1 MSLILSMYS
10 LSQIHLAY
18 CLLTYAEIVKFH
30 NPSLALM
37 NLHNGSDK
45 INNNRTAK
53 ATSAIPIAGILV
65 AAALLLGLLSV
76 IGGETAIAQQN
87 MTGTNATA
95 ANATAANAT
104 AANATAANATAANA
118 TAANATAANATAA
131 NATGATTGNQTAA
144 GNQTGTAATT
154 GGNNTAGTA
163 GGGEGTTAGGLTA
176 GQGEGSGGGAA
187 SY

>member
-1 MSLILSMYS
+1 MSLILPMYS
-10 LSQIHLAY
+10 LSQIHLSY

-53 ATSAIPIAGILV
+53 AISAIPIAGILV

-118 TAANATAANATAA
+118 TAANATAANAT
-131 NATGATTGNQTAA
+131 GATTGNQTAA

-163 GGGEGTTAGGLTA
+163 GGGGGTTAGGLTA
-176 GQGEGSGGGAA
+176 GQGESSGGGAA

>member
-1 MSLILSMYS
+1 MSLILSMYI

-53 ATSAIPIAGILV
+53 ATSAIPIVGILV

-118 TAANATAANATAA
+118 TAANAT
-131 NATGATTGNQTAA
+131 GAAA
-144 GNQTGTAATT
+144 GNQTGTSATT
-154 GGNNTAGTA
+154 GGNNTAGIA
-163 GGGEGTTAGGLTA
+163 GGGGTTAGGLTA

>member
-1 MSLILSMYS
+1 MSLILSTYS

-45 INNNRTAK
+45 INNNRTAE

-104 AANATAANATAANA
+104 
-118 TAANATAANATAA
+118 
-131 NATGATTGNQTAA
+131 GATTGNQTAA

-163 GGGEGTTAGGLTA
+163 GGGGTTAGGLTA

>member
-1 MSLILSMYS
+1 MYS
-10 LSQIHLAY
+10 LPQIHLAY

-30 NPSLALM
+30 KPSLALM

-104 AANATAANATAANA
+104 
-118 TAANATAANATAA
+118 
-131 NATGATTGNQTAA
+131 GATTGNQTAA

-163 GGGEGTTAGGLTA
+163 GGGGTTAGGLTA

>member
-10 LSQIHLAY
+10 LPQIHLAY

-30 NPSLALM
+30 KPSLALM

-118 TAANATAANATAA
+118 T
-131 NATGATTGNQTAA
+131 GATTGNQTAA

-163 GGGEGTTAGGLTA
+163 GGGGGTTAGGLTA
-176 GQGEGSGGGAA
+176 GQGESSGGGAA

>member
-1 MSLILSMYS
+1 MSLILPMYS
-10 LSQIHLAY
+10 LSQIHLSY

-118 TAANATAANATAA
+118 T
-131 NATGATTGNQTAA
+131 GATTGNQTAA

-163 GGGEGTTAGGLTA
+163 GDGGTTAGGLTA

>member
-1 MSLILSMYS
+1 MYS
-10 LSQIHLAY
+10 LSQIHLSY

-53 ATSAIPIAGILV
+53 AISAIPIAGILV

-118 TAANATAANATAA
+118 TAANETKLLQATRLVLQLPRVVTILQGQQAAEEEQQQAD
-131 NATGATTGNQTAA
+131 
-144 GNQTGTAATT
+144 
-154 GGNNTAGTA
+154 
-163 GGGEGTTAGGLTA
+163 
-176 GQGEGSGGGAA
+176 
-187 SY
+187 

>member
-1 MSLILSMYS
+1 MSLILSKHS
-10 LSQIHLAY
+10 FSQIHLSY
-18 CLLTYAEIVKFH
+18 CLLTYVEIVKFH
-30 NPSLALM
+30 NLPFALM

-118 TAANATAANATAA
+118 TAANAT
-131 NATGATTGNQTAA
+131 GATTGNQTAA

-163 GGGEGTTAGGLTA
+163 GGGGTTAGGLTA

-187 SY
+187 SYGGGTTASQ

>member
-10 LSQIHLAY
+10 LPQIHLAY

-118 TAANATAANATAA
+118 TAANAT
-131 NATGATTGNQTAA
+131 GATTGNQTAA

-163 GGGEGTTAGGLTA
+163 GGGGTTAGGLTA

>member
-10 LSQIHLAY
+10 LPQIHLAY

-53 ATSAIPIAGILV
+53 AASAIPIAGILV
-65 AAALLLGLLSV
+65 AAALLLGLLCV

-87 MTGTNATA
+87 MTGT
-95 ANATAANAT
+95 
-104 AANATAANATAANA
+104 NATAANATAANA

-163 GGGEGTTAGGLTA
+163 GGLTA

>member
-1 MSLILSMYS
+1 MYS
-10 LSQIHLAY
+10 LPQIHLAY
-18 CLLTYAEIVKFH
+18 CLLTYTEIVKFH
-30 NPSLALM
+30 KPSLALM

-53 ATSAIPIAGILV
+53 ATSAIPIVGILV

-118 TAANATAANATAA
+118 TAANAT
-131 NATGATTGNQTAA
+131 GATTGNQTAA
-144 GNQTGTAATT
+144 GNQTDNSATT
-154 GGNNTAGTA
+154 GGNNTAEILAIST
-163 GGGEGTTAGGLTA
+163 GLVF
-176 GQGEGSGGGAA
+176 GFIP
-187 SY
+187 

>member
-1 MSLILSMYS
+1 MSLILPMYS
-10 LSQIHLAY
+10 LSQIHLSY

-53 ATSAIPIAGILV
+53 AISAIPIAGILV

-118 TAANATAANATAA
+118 T
-131 NATGATTGNQTAA
+131 GATTGNQTAA

-163 GGGEGTTAGGLTA
+163 GGGGGTTAGGLTA
-176 GQGEGSGGGAA
+176 GQGESSGGGAA

>member
-1 MSLILSMYS
+1 MSLILSMYI

-53 ATSAIPIAGILV
+53 ATSAIPIVGILV

-87 MTGTNATA
+87 MTGT
-95 ANATAANAT
+95 
-104 AANATAANATAANA
+104 NATAANATAANA

-163 GGGEGTTAGGLTA
+163 GGGGTTAGGLTA

>member
-1 MSLILSMYS
+1 MSLILPMYS
-10 LSQIHLAY
+10 LSQIHLSY

-30 NPSLALM
+30 KPSLALM

-118 TAANATAANATAA
+118 TAANAT
-131 NATGATTGNQTAA
+131 GATTGNQTAA

-163 GGGEGTTAGGLTA
+163 GGGGTTAGGLTA

>member
-10 LSQIHLAY
+10 LPQIHLAY
-18 CLLTYAEIVKFH
+18 CLLTYVEIVKFH
-30 NPSLALM
+30 KPSLALM

-76 IGGETAIAQQN
+76 FGGETAIAQQN
-87 MTGTNATA
+87 MTGT
-95 ANATAANAT
+95 
-104 AANATAANATAANA
+104 
-118 TAANATAANATAA
+118 NATAANATAA

-163 GGGEGTTAGGLTA
+163 GGGGTTAGGLTA

>member
-10 LSQIHLAY
+10 LPQIHLAY

-104 AANATAANATAANA
+104 AANAT
-118 TAANATAANATAA
+118 
-131 NATGATTGNQTAA
+131 GATTGNQTAA

-163 GGGEGTTAGGLTA
+163 GGLTA

>member
-10 LSQIHLAY
+10 LPQIHLAY
-18 CLLTYAEIVKFH
+18 CLLTYVEIVKFH
-30 NPSLALM
+30 KPSLALM

-104 AANATAANATAANA
+104 AANAT
-118 TAANATAANATAA
+118 
-131 NATGATTGNQTAA
+131 GATTGNRTAA

-163 GGGEGTTAGGLTA
+163 GGGGTTAGGLTA